1 MAYKIIKVLEEKERI
16 RMKCPN
22 CGHSNDG
29 GRFCE
34 NCGTQLVETADSAI
48 QNQQPQQSTPQVNDE
63 VGNTGALQ
71 AEEYLKKTKDQSKQY
86 ITYFMDVLKKP
97 YASLNAPFEN
107 QHYMYAI
114 ITFSLYSLFIPL
126 MIYFGVKGLMSTFS
140 YFEESVNPSFVDAV
154 IIPAIAYG
162 IFIVLV
168 AGFTF
173 FSIKLGRVNVSF
185 KEVFTK
191 FGILLVPF
199 VFILA
204 IGFILS
210 ILKVSLFILF
220 LVIGLV
226 GSMYVV
232 VPLLIAFYKK
242 DAAGEGMDAIYG
254 TLLTYILTS
263 ILMLIMGEMLIDTLI
278 SGLENTIFGGF

>member
-1 MAYKIIKVLEEKERI
+1 
-16 RMKCPN
+16 MKCPN
-22 CGHSNDG
+22 CGHSNEG

-34 NCGTQLVETADSAI
+34 NCGTQLVETADTAM
-48 QNQQPQQSTPQVNDE
+48 QNQQQQQSTPQVNNE

-107 QHYMYAI
+107 QYYMYAI
-114 ITFSLYSLFIPL
+114 ITFILYSLFIPL

-140 YFEESVNPSFVDAV
+140 YFGESANPSFVDAV

-162 IFIVLV
+162 VFIVLV

-173 FSIKLGRVNVSF
+173 FSIKLGRVNVAF

-204 IGFILS
+204 IGLILS

-226 GSMYVV
+226 GSMYIV

-242 DAAGEGMDAIYG
+242 DTPGEGMDAVYG
-254 TLLTYILTS
+254 TLLTYILAS

-278 SGLENTIFGGF
+278 SGLESSIFGGF

>member
-1 MAYKIIKVLEEKERI
+1 
-16 RMKCPN
+16 MKCPN
-22 CGHSNDG
+22 CGHLNEG

-48 QNQQPQQSTPQVNDE
+48 QNQQQQQSTPQVNNENE

-114 ITFSLYSLFIPL
+114 ITFILYSLFIPL

-140 YFEESVNPSFVDAV
+140 YFGESANSSFVDAV

-162 IFIVLV
+162 VFIVLV

-173 FSIKLGRVNVSF
+173 FSIKLGRVNVAF

-204 IGFILS
+204 IGLILS

-226 GSMYVV
+226 GSMYIV

-242 DAAGEGMDAIYG
+242 DTPGEGMDAVYG
-254 TLLTYILTS
+254 TLLTYILAS
-263 ILMLIMGEMLIDTLI
+263 ILMLIMGEMLIDTLL
-278 SGLENTIFGGF
+278 SGLENSIFGGF

>member
-1 MAYKIIKVLEEKERI
+1 MARIILNVLEEKERI
-16 RMKCPN
+16 RMKCSN
-22 CGHSNDG
+22 CGHLNDG

-34 NCGTQLVETADSAI
+34 NCGTQLVETAGSAI
-48 QNQQPQQSTPQVNDE
+48 QNQPQQSTPQVTNE
-63 VGNTGALQ
+63 VGNTGAIQ
-71 AEEYLKKTKDQSKQY
+71 AEEYLKKTKDQTKQY
-86 ITYFMDVLKKP
+86 FTYFMNVLKKP
-97 YASLNAPFEN
+97 HASLNAPFEN

-114 ITFSLYSLFIPL
+114 ITFILYSLFIPL

-140 YFEESVNPSFVDAV
+140 YFGESANLSFVDAV

-162 IFIVLV
+162 VFIVLV

-173 FSIKLGRVNVSF
+173 FSIKLGRVNVAF

-191 FGILLVPF
+191 FGILFIPF

-204 IGFILS
+204 IGLLLS

-220 LVIGLV
+220 LVIGLI

-242 DAAGEGMDAIYG
+242 DAAGEGMDAVYG

-278 SGLENTIFGGF
+278 SGLENSIFGGF